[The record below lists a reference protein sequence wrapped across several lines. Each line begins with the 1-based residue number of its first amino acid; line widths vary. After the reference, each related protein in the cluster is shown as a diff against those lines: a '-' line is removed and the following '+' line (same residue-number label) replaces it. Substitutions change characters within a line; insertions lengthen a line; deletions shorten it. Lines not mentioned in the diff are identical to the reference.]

1 MFEYLTINKM
11 FMKKFLAFFAVCALF
26 AVSCAEDEA
35 DCMKCYTEV
44 TDTETNIKTKG
55 ASATY
60 CDEELDKK
68 LGAKPISLDGKVSEW
83 VCE

>member
-1 MFEYLTINKM
+1 
-11 FMKKFLAFFAVCALF
+11 MKKFLAFFAVCALF
-26 AVSCAEDEA
+26 AVSCAKDEAEDEPE
-35 DCMKCYTEV
+35 DETYCMKCYTEV

-60 CDEELDKK
+60 CNEELDKK